1 MRNLGR
7 SSGSDRL
14 VARDAEDTLATVDH
28 ASTDTTGLGPWR
40 ANTPPAGFVPFPDA
54 ALAGSVVDRWL
65 AMSHRFP
72 DRVALRSSDRAW
84 TYAELRSEVL
94 GRADALGSQVS
105 GAEPQRVAILGS
117 HDGDLV
123 VAILTVIGAGH
134 VVVVLDP
141 ESPDD
146 QLLSVLAEARPTHL
160 VHGEGHGDRA
170 AALAS
175 SSGGGVRVL
184 ALADLDGDPTAALP
198 VRGPRDAVML
208 AFTSG
213 TTGSSKGAIITNAV
227 LLNLVRGATN
237 ALGIGPE
244 DRMPMLFPVSMAVA
258 AYPMFLPLLN
268 GGALSTLDVRGV
280 GLAPVGPF
288 LVDERITV
296 AYLSPTVVRFLEDS
310 LAGLSFPDLRLVAMG
325 GELVD
330 ADVVELAARVFGSD
344 LLANGYGTTE
354 TGVVTLHVIDPAERP
369 SGAVPVGR
377 AVPEVEVLVLG
388 DDGAEL
394 PTGDVGEVVVCSP
407 HLFEGYFGH
416 PEMSRQVLDDDP
428 TGRPG
433 WRRYR
438 TGDHGSL
445 DASGALTVTGRLDAK
460 VKVRG
465 RFVVLGDVE
474 ASIRTLPDISDAA
487 VVASTSGGITE
498 LIAYVVAAD
507 GTELRITDL
516 RAALLESTDAFKV
529 PARWVVLDELP
540 VLPNGKTDRR
550 ALPAPEVVCGVT
562 SGPVPPATA
571 SEHEETRR
579 QVRDLW
585 ELLLPVGVI
594 GPDEDFFHLGG
605 DSLLAAQMLVMVEQ
619 QFRVQI
625 PMAEMIQARTVRQMA
640 EVLIRLRRDPGQARS
655 VVRCVQAGDES
666 TRPRLWFVHDLSGSS
681 FRVRHLAREL
691 GPDQPVWSFESP
703 LILGDPPA
711 FTSLDTFAANY
722 LTHLRRAQPEG
733 PYWLAGYSFGGICAY
748 EMARQLRQDG
758 EEVAFLGVVDV
769 GPGYRGPGWHTRR
782 SPMRPWFGVAPPPP
796 EGAALRE
803 QLTYYEEMARASKAG
818 AARHLMVR
826 TGVARVV
833 DPLRFREDLRRRG
846 NVRPEWRLWYAWEQH
861 WKLAAT
867 SWNRA
872 HTYGGHL
879 DLFWADQSASTDS
892 SMGWGPLVAGLDI
905 HRIPGQ
911 HERLLDEQGATGLAR
926 SLRATLDRSIAQQ
939 ASA

>member
-1 MRNLGR
+1 MAAVDVT
-7 SSGSDRL
+7 SSDP
-14 VARDAEDTLATVDH
+14 
-28 ASTDTTGLGPWR
+28 TGLGPWR
-40 ANTPPAGFVPFPDA
+40 SETPPTGFVPFPDA
-54 ALAGSVVDRWL
+54 ALAGSIIDRWV
-65 AMSHRFP
+65 AMSQRYP
-72 DRVALRSSDRAW
+72 GRVALRSSERAW
-84 TYAELRSEVL
+84 TYAELYADVISH
-94 GRADALGSQVS
+94 ADALGSRVTAD
-105 GAEPQRVAILGS
+105 GPQRIAILGS

-123 VAILTVIGAGH
+123 VAILAVIAAGH

-141 ESPDD
+141 ESPDG
-146 QLLSVLAEARPTHL
+146 QLRSVLDEARPARL
-160 VHGEGHGDRA
+160 VHGAGYGGRA
-170 AALAS
+170 AALVAAS
-175 SSGGGVRVL
+175 GSTAQVL
-184 ALADLDGDPTAALP
+184 ALAGLHGDSAAELP
-198 VRGPRDAVML
+198 VRGPQDAVML

-213 TTGSSKGAIITNAV
+213 TTASSKGAIITNAV

-258 AYPMFLPLLN
+258 AYPLFLPLLN
-268 GGALSTLDVRGV
+268 GGTLSTLDVRGV

-330 ADVVELAARVFGSD
+330 AEVVELAARVFGAD

-354 TGVVTLHVIDPAERP
+354 TGVVTLHVIDPSEPP
-369 SGAVPVGR
+369 SGAVPVGSS
-377 AVPEVEVLVLG
+377 VPDVDVLVLD

-394 PTGDVGEVVVCSP
+394 PVGEVGEVAVCSP
-407 HLFEGYFGH
+407 HLFDGYFGH
-416 PEMSRQVLDDDP
+416 PELSRQVLDGDP
-428 TGRPG
+428 LGRPG

-445 DASGALTVTGRLDAK
+445 DAAGVLTVSGRLDAK

-474 ASIRTLPDISDAA
+474 AAIRTLPAISDAA
-487 VVASTSGGITE
+487 VIASRSGAITE
-498 LIAYVVAAD
+498 LIAYVVATEDA
-507 GTELRITDL
+507 ELRVTDL
-516 RAALLESTDAFKV
+516 RASLLESTDAFQV
-529 PARWVVLDELP
+529 PSRWVVLDEFP

-550 ALPAPEVVCGVT
+550 ALPAPEIVAGT
-562 SGPVPPATA
+562 LDESAPAAGAT
-571 SEHEETRR
+571 EHEQARR

-585 ELLLPVGVI
+585 ELLLPIGVI

-605 DSLLAAQMLVMVEQ
+605 DSLLAAQMLVMIEQ
-619 QFRVQI
+619 QFGVRI
-625 PMAEMIQARTVRQMA
+625 PMAEMIRATTVRQLA
-640 EVLIRLRRDPGQARS
+640 EVLIRLRRDPEQGSS
-655 VVRCVQAGDES
+655 VVRCVQTGDET

-703 LILGDPPA
+703 LILGEPPA
-711 FTSLDTFAANY
+711 FTSLDTFAASY
-722 LTHLRRAQPEG
+722 VTHLRRAQPEG

-782 SPMRPWFGVAPPPP
+782 SPMRPWFGIAPPPP
-796 EGAALRE
+796 QGAAIRE
-803 QLTYYEEMARASKAG
+803 QVTHYEEMARASTAG

-861 WKLAAT
+861 WRLAARG
-867 SWNRA
+867 WNRA

-879 DLFWADQSASTDS
+879 DLFWADRSASTDS
-892 SMGWGPLVAGLDI
+892 SMGWSPLVGALHI
-905 HRIPGQ
+905 HRIPGE
-911 HERLLDEQGATGLAR
+911 HERLLDEQGAIGLAA
-926 SLRATLDRSIAQQ
+926 SLRRTLDRTLDEMSDPGSRHVRTEDPQ
-939 ASA
+939 